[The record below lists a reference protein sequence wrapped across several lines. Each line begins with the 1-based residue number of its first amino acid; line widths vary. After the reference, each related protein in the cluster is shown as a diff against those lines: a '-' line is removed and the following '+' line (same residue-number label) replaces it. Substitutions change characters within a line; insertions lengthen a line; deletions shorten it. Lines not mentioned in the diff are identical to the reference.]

1 MPHPPNESRPSS
13 IGFRCRVGLTGLNC
27 SHRRQTVDA
36 MIDALASGI
45 AGGIFRRAIA
55 APMVSGRRVRSALLP
70 LPFRP
75 GLPDVRRHDRL
86 ENDYA
91 R

>member
-1 MPHPPNESRPSS
+1 MPLLTNESRPSS

-36 MIDALASGI
+36 MIGALASGI
-45 AGGIFRRAIA
+45 AGGMFRRAIA
-55 APMVSGRRVRSALLP
+55 APMVSGRRVRLASLP

-75 GLPDVRRHDRL
+75 DLADVHRHDRPG
-86 ENDYA
+86 NDYA